1 MDRIVWLYKNPGV
14 KKSRVEIRVELYIA
28 SFQSPSI
35 KLPAAVAPADPVG
48 ARNSILVWKL
58 LEEGRMT
65 VLESIPFRK
74 IENLF
79 RSDLYDPTELVLMDR
94 LKVFPLESR
103 PY

>member
-1 MDRIVWLYKNPGV
+1 MVDNLKSVTIKKDVSLYSWPHGV
-14 KKSRVEIRVELYIA
+14 
-28 SFQSPSI
+28 
-35 KLPAAVAPADPVG
+35 DPV
-48 ARNSILVWKL
+48 AVISDLLMKWLQPQEIQILVWKL

-65 VLESIPFRK
+65 VLGSIPFRK

-79 RSDLYDPTELVLMDR
+79 KSDLYEPTELVFMDR

>member
-1 MDRIVWLYKNPGV
+1 MESGL
-14 KKSRVEIRVELYIA
+14 ELYTA
-28 SFQSPSI
+28 LFQSSSI
-35 KLPAAVAPADPVG
+35 KLPAAVAPTDPVA

-65 VLESIPFRK
+65 VLGSIPFRK

-79 RSDLYDPTELVLMDR
+79 KSDLYEPTELVFMDR